1 MNVLLVGGGGREHA
15 LAWKI
20 ARSPLVEHLWAAP
33 GNPGIARHARCLD
46 LAVDDAEGLGGFAV
60 AHGVDLVVI
69 GPEQPLVAG
78 VADPLRARGLPVFG
92 PSARAARIEG
102 SKTYAKQLMAK
113 HGIPTA
119 RFEVFD
125 DPVRARRYC
134 RELGAPCV
142 VKTDGLAAGKGAIV
156 CATLEAADAAIAQ
169 CMERREFGAAGAM
182 VVVEEFMRGEEASF
196 FVLAGAGGILPLAA
210 AQDHKTAFDG
220 DRGPNTGGM
229 GAFVP
234 VAAFDAAVQARVIRE
249 IVEPSLAALAADG
262 SSYTGVLYVG
272 LMLTADGPRV
282 VEFNCRFGDPECQV
296 LMMHMEDDLVPLL
309 LAVARG
315 ERLPTA
321 PARMTGRAA
330 VCVAIASGGYPGHYE
345 TGRTITGI
353 EAAEARPG
361 VQVFQAGT
369 ARREGRLVT
378 AGGRVL
384 GVTAV
389 ADDLPAAIAAAY
401 EGVGDVRFE
410 GMHYRTDIGRK
421 ALEVRA
427 T

>member
-1 MNVLLVGGGGREHA
+1 MNVLLVGSGGREHA

-20 ARSPLVEHLWAAP
+20 AQSPLVEHVWAAP

-46 LAVDDAEGLGGFAV
+46 LAVDDAEGLAGFAIG
-60 AHGVDLVVI
+60 HGVDLVVV

-78 VADPLRARGLPVFG
+78 LADPLRARGLAVFG
-92 PSARAARIEG
+92 PGARAAAIEG
-102 SKTYAKQLMAK
+102 SKAYAKRLMAK

-119 RFEVFD
+119 RFAAFD

-156 CATLEAADAAIAQ
+156 CATLEEADAAIAQ
-169 CMERREFGAAGAM
+169 CMERREFGAAGDR

-196 FVLAGAGGILPLAA
+196 FVLAGAGGIRPLTAV
-210 AQDHKTAFDG
+210 QDHKTVFDG

-229 GAFVP
+229 GAFAPVP
-234 VAAFDAAVQARVIRE
+234 AVDAATQARVMQE
-249 IVEPSLAALAADG
+249 IVEPTLAGLAADG
-262 SSYTGVLYVG
+262 APYVGVLYVG
-272 LMLTADGPRV
+272 LMLTAEGPRV

-296 LMMHMEDDLVPLL
+296 LMMLMEDDLVPLL

-315 ERLPTA
+315 ERLPA
-321 PARMTGRAA
+321 AAVQAGRRAA
-330 VCVAIASGGYPGHYE
+330 VCVAIASAGYPGRYE
-345 TGRTITGI
+345 TGREITGI
-353 EAAEARPG
+353 EAAESRAG

-389 ADDLPAAIAAAY
+389 ADDLGAAISAAY
-401 EGVGDVRFE
+401 AGVGHIRFE

-421 ALEVRA
+421 TLELRA